1 MNRRLRRMQI
11 IKHKRMLGLINPSNA
26 NMVRYKQK
34 QATALLKSRSK
45 GRFIPDDYL
54 SVCFRKHSYQDSRT
68 AYKILLSMLS
78 FTRVFASA
86 GASSTLLRTMATR
99 AENPMVF
106 MEFSAGGKDV
116 GRIEFEVHSIKL
128 AQSM

>member
-1 MNRRLRRMQI
+1 MQI

-54 SVCFRKHSYQDSRT
+54 SVCYKPIHTRIQEI

-86 GASSTLLRTMATR
+86 GISSTLLRTMATR

-116 GRIEFEVHSIKL
+116 GRIEFEVYTIELTHSI
-128 AQSM
+128 